1 MGSDLVKIVKRANN
15 NPAKDSDLNA
25 LGTGVANIWLQRP
38 EFTLLWI
45 TPPQH
50 KTNVTD
56 FGATLT
62 ERMSTGG
69 GRKEITKNLADLD
82 DSIDQGIISIKSFL
96 AYKYTKN
103 NAPSYY
109 PQFGIVRQ
117 GKNFVLPRERN
128 RRKDALTLIV
138 AAVATH
144 VFTDAKYDA
153 AFWQATKQ
161 TYETLLGQATNVD
174 GAVSQKVS
182 DKNELRKTIV
192 KTHNALIR
200 LLQANYPDTYKSV
213 IREWGFQK
221 EKY

>member
-38 EFTLLWI
+38 EFILLWI
-45 TPPQH
+45 TPAQH

-144 VFTDAKYDA
+144 GFTDAKYDA